1 MSHKKMTAEQLHDFV
16 RAQEREVSQ
25 IILYE
30 RFLSFVIWLANW
42 VDLNDEGV
50 CICRTWKVSIRHS
63 TTKAGHRRKS
73 KFRFQALRSTVVN
86 VLANN
91 SIGALVVV
99 SKNGAIEG
107 IVSERDI
114 VRRLSWSGSIHNLT
128 ASDVMTKDVLSVTT
142 NVTSSDL
149 MQVMT
154 ENKCR
159 HLPIV
164 SGSRLVGMVSIGDV
178 VKRLLEKYN
187 AEVEQMRSF
196 INS

>member
-1 MSHKKMTAEQLHDFV
+1 MVIAECFLWFTLWVKSMTAFVQSLTKRKCLTVLATTSLEEVV
-16 RAQEREVSQ
+16 RA
-25 IILYE
+25 
-30 RFLSFVIWLANW
+30 LA
-42 VDLNDEGV
+42 
-50 CICRTWKVSIRHS
+50 R
-63 TTKAGHRRKS
+63 
-73 KFRFQALRSTVVN
+73 
-86 VLANN
+86 N

-99 SKNGAIEG
+99 SKNGKIEG

-114 VRRLSWSGSIHNLT
+114 VRRLSWSVTINDLT
-128 ASDVMTKDVLSVTT
+128 ASDVMTKDVISVTT

-187 AEVEQMRSF
+187 TEVEQMRSF

>member
-1 MSHKKMTAEQLHDFV
+1 MFPLVYALGEIMTAFV
-16 RAQEREVSQ
+16 QS
-25 IILYE
+25 L
-30 RFLSFVIWLANW
+30 
-42 VDLNDEGV
+42 
-50 CICRTWKVSIRHS
+50 
-63 TTKAGHRRKS
+63 TKRKC
-73 KFRFQALRSTVVN
+73 LT
-86 VLANN
+86 VLATTSLEEVVRVLARN

-99 SKNGAIEG
+99 SKNGKIEG

-114 VRRLSWSGSIHNLT
+114 VRRLSWSVTINDLT
-128 ASDVMTKDVLSVTT
+128 ASDVMTKDVISVTT

-164 SGSRLVGMVSIGDV
+164 RGGRLVGMVSIGDV

-187 AEVEQMRSF
+187 VEVEQMRSF

>member
-1 MSHKKMTAEQLHDFV
+1 MTPFV
-16 RAQEREVSQ
+16 QSLTKRRCLTVFATTALQE
-25 IILYE
+25 
-30 RFLSFVIWLANW
+30 
-42 VDLNDEGV
+42 
-50 CICRTWKVSIRHS
+50 
-63 TTKAGHRRKS
+63 
-73 KFRFQALRSTVVN
+73 VVN
-86 VLANN
+86 ILANN

-187 AEVEQMRSF
+187 AEVEQMRLF

>member
-1 MSHKKMTAEQLHDFV
+1 MVITECFLWFTLWVKSMTAFV
-16 RAQEREVSQ
+16 QS
-25 IILYE
+25 L
-30 RFLSFVIWLANW
+30 
-42 VDLNDEGV
+42 
-50 CICRTWKVSIRHS
+50 
-63 TTKAGHRRKS
+63 TKRKC
-73 KFRFQALRSTVVN
+73 LT
-86 VLANN
+86 VLATTSLEEVVSVLARN

-99 SKNGAIEG
+99 SKNGKIEG

-114 VRRLSWSGSIHNLT
+114 VRRLSWSVTINDLT
-128 ASDVMTKDVLSVTT
+128 ASDVMTKDVISVTT

-187 AEVEQMRSF
+187 TEVEQMRSF

>member
-1 MSHKKMTAEQLHDFV
+1 MITECFLWFTLWVKSMTAFV
-16 RAQEREVSQ
+16 QSLTKRKCLTVFATTSLEEVVG
-25 IILYE
+25 ILA
-30 RFLSFVIWLANW
+30 R
-42 VDLNDEGV
+42 
-50 CICRTWKVSIRHS
+50 
-63 TTKAGHRRKS
+63 
-73 KFRFQALRSTVVN
+73 
-86 VLANN
+86 N

-99 SKNGAIEG
+99 SKNGKIEG

-114 VRRLSWSGSIHNLT
+114 VRRLSWSVTINDLT
-128 ASDVMTKDVLSVTT
+128 ASDVMTKDVISVTT

-164 SGSRLVGMVSIGDV
+164 RGSRLVGMVSIGDV

>member
-1 MSHKKMTAEQLHDFV
+1 MVITECFLWFTLWVKSMTAFV
-16 RAQEREVSQ
+16 QS
-25 IILYE
+25 L
-30 RFLSFVIWLANW
+30 
-42 VDLNDEGV
+42 
-50 CICRTWKVSIRHS
+50 
-63 TTKAGHRRKS
+63 TKRKC
-73 KFRFQALRSTVVN
+73 LT
-86 VLANN
+86 VLATTSLEEVVRVLARN

-99 SKNGAIEG
+99 SKNGKIEG

-114 VRRLSWSGSIHNLT
+114 VRRLSWSITINDLT
-128 ASDVMTKDVLSVTT
+128 ASDVMTKDVISVTT

-187 AEVEQMRSF
+187 TEVEQMRSF

>member
-1 MSHKKMTAEQLHDFV
+1 MTAFV
-16 RAQEREVSQ
+16 QSLTKRKCLTVFATTSLEEVVR
-25 IILYE
+25 ILA
-30 RFLSFVIWLANW
+30 R
-42 VDLNDEGV
+42 
-50 CICRTWKVSIRHS
+50 
-63 TTKAGHRRKS
+63 
-73 KFRFQALRSTVVN
+73 
-86 VLANN
+86 N

-99 SKNGAIEG
+99 SKNGKIEG

-114 VRRLSWSGSIHNLT
+114 VRRLSWSVTINDLT
-128 ASDVMTKDVLSVTT
+128 ASDVMTKDVISVTT

-164 SGSRLVGMVSIGDV
+164 RGDRLVGMVSIGDV

-187 AEVEQMRSF
+187 VEVEQMRSF

>member
-1 MSHKKMTAEQLHDFV
+1 MTPFV
-16 RAQEREVSQ
+16 QSLTKRRCLTVFAKTSLQE
-25 IILYE
+25 
-30 RFLSFVIWLANW
+30 
-42 VDLNDEGV
+42 
-50 CICRTWKVSIRHS
+50 
-63 TTKAGHRRKS
+63 
-73 KFRFQALRSTVVN
+73 VVN

-91 SIGALVVV
+91 SIGAVVVV
-99 SKNGAIEG
+99 SENGAIEG

-114 VRRLSWSGSIHNLT
+114 VRRLSWSDSINNLT
-128 ASDVMTKDVLSVTT
+128 ASDIMTKDVLSVTT